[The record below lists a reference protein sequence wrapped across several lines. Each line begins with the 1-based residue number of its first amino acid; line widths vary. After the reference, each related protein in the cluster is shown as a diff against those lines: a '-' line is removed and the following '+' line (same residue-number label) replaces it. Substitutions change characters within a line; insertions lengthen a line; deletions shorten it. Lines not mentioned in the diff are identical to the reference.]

1 MSECTK
7 LPTDE
12 SSVSMVLTIPELLE
26 PILLCLDMRC
36 LLTSAIR
43 VCRQWRDLI
52 QGSNLL
58 QRALF
63 FKCED
68 KPAGSD
74 ETIFNPLLVELFP
87 ILFDFDGTINPCG
100 VNDLAI
106 EALPIG
112 QRRVPFYRRNA
123 SWRRMHIRQP
133 PVKDVGVL
141 TRDTIGGKKE
151 HMRMVKYKGGLR
163 MEGFYFLVLKHV
175 YWWNVF
181 VKWGE
186 AQGRQLSPCPC
197 ARNYTLAQEMFSTAD
212 VTIGAVADHT
222 YKYEEYARTPLDGS
236 GLVKIKMGRPLATYN
251 DRTNEEKVRRH
262 MESNSLV
269 KLGIFWFK
277 AMETDEW
284 EVIWGEKQWVGAVK
298 PYAVPL

>member
-1 MSECTK
+1 MSECTN

-12 SSVSMVLTIPELLE
+12 PSVSMVLTIPELLE
-26 PILLCLDMRC
+26 PILLCLDMRS

-63 FKCED
+63 FKIEE
-68 KPAGSD
+68 KPAGS
-74 ETIFNPLLVELFP
+74 EEAMLNPLLVELFP
-87 ILFDFDGTINPCG
+87 ILFGFAGTLVPGSI
-100 VNDLAI
+100 NDLAI

-112 QRRVPFYRRNA
+112 QRRVAFYRRDA

-133 PVKDVGVL
+133 PVKDVGVC
-141 TRDTIGGKKE
+141 TEDHIGGRKE
-151 HMRMVKYKGGLR
+151 KMRMVKYKGGLR
-163 MEGFYFLVLKHV
+163 MESFYFLVLKHV
-175 YWWNVF
+175 YWWNVY
-181 VKWGE
+181 VQWGE
-186 AQGRQLSPCPC
+186 AKGRHFHFCQCRRL
-197 ARNYTLAQEMFSTAD
+197 NNLAEEMVRTAD
-212 VTIGAVADHT
+212 VIIQADAHPA
-222 YKYEEYARTPLDGS
+222 YNYEEYARKPLDGS

-251 DRTNEEKVRRH
+251 DRTNEEKVRKN

-277 AMETDEW
+277 AVEIDDW
-284 EVIWGEKQWVGAVK
+284 EVMWEGWDGVTRR

>member
-1 MSECTK
+1 MSECTR

-12 SSVSMVLTIPELLE
+12 PSVSTVLTIPELLE
-26 PILLCLDMRC
+26 PILLCLDMRS

-63 FKCED
+63 FKIEE
-68 KPAGSD
+68 KPAGS
-74 ETIFNPLLVELFP
+74 EEVTFNPLLVELFP
-87 ILFDFDGTINPCG
+87 ILFNFAGATDPRGI
-100 VNDLAI
+100 NDLAI

-112 QRRVPFYRRNA
+112 QRRVAFYRRDA

-133 PVKDVGVL
+133 PVKDVGL
-141 TRDTIGGKKE
+141 WTRDSIGGRQEK
-151 HMRMVKYKGGLR
+151 MRMVKYKGGLR

-175 YWWNVF
+175 YWWNVY

-186 AQGRQLSPCPC
+186 AQGRHFHYCQCR
-197 ARNYTLAQEMFSTAD
+197 RNYRCAERMVRTAD
-212 VTIGAVADHT
+212 VIIEADA
-222 YKYEEYARTPLDGS
+222 YPGCNWEEDARKPMDGS
-236 GLVKIKMGRPLATYN
+236 GLVRMKMGRPLAAHD
-251 DRTNEEKVRRH
+251 DRTNEEKVRKH
-262 MESNSLV
+262 MESNGLV
-269 KLGIFWFK
+269 KMGIFWFK
-277 AMETDEW
+277 AVEIDDW
-284 EVIWGEKQWVGAVK
+284 EVMWERNDGVTRT